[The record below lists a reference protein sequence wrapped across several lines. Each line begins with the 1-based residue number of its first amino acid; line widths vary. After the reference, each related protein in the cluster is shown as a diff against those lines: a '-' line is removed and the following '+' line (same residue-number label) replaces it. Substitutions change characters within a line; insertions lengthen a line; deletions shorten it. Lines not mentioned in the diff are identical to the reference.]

1 MISRLDFVPKN
12 RVYHH
17 SMSTLTR
24 GQLARLCEVG
34 AEAIRFYE
42 RQGLLPP
49 PARSASGYRR
59 YTQDAV
65 DRVNFIRRAK
75 QLGFNLKEVR
85 ELLELQDD
93 PHRDRSDVKAI
104 TESKLAEVIGKI
116 RDLENMRIV
125 LDGLVAECSGSGP
138 IAGCP
143 IIHALARDMRR
154 ATPNTNRSD
163 DDNLPS
169 SARRRG

>member
-1 MISRLDFVPKN
+1 MN
-12 RVYHH
+12 
-17 SMSTLTR
+17 TLTR
-24 GQLARLCEVG
+24 GQLARLCKVG

-65 DRVNFIRRAK
+65 DRINFICRAK
-75 QLGFNLKEVR
+75 QLGFNLKEIR

-104 TESKLAEVIGKI
+104 TESKLAEIIGKI
-116 RDLENMRIV
+116 RDLESMRTV
-125 LDGLVAECSGSGP
+125 LNGLVAECSGSGP

-143 IIHALARDMRR
+143 IIDALARDMPLAMPAR
-154 ATPNTNRSD
+154 NRSD
-163 DDNLPS
+163 DDRVPS
-169 SARRRG
+169 SVHRRG

>member
-1 MISRLDFVPKN
+1 MN
-12 RVYHH
+12 
-17 SMSTLTR
+17 TLTR
-24 GQLARLCEVG
+24 GQLARLCKVG

-65 DRVNFIRRAK
+65 DRINFICRAK
-75 QLGFNLKEVR
+75 QLGFNLKEIR

-104 TESKLAEVIGKI
+104 TESKLAEISGKI
-116 RDLENMRIV
+116 RDLESMRTV
-125 LDGLVAECSGSGP
+125 LNGLVAECSGSGP

-143 IIHALARDMRR
+143 IIDALARDMPL
-154 ATPNTNRSD
+154 AMTAINRSD
-163 DDNLPS
+163 DDTVPS
-169 SARRRG
+169 SVRRRG